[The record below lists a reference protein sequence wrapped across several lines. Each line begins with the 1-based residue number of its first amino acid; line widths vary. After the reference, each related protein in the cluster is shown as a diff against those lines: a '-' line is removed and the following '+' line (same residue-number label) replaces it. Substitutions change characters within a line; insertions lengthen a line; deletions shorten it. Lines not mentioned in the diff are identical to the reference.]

1 MILLGLGGKMKK
13 TIKLLFFFLA
23 VGVLFSGCGTIYKAA
38 MDERSVGRQA
48 KDEQI
53 EMEIRKKF
61 LNDDNIETLDISTYC
76 YNGDVYLVGEYGNR
90 TQKSLA
96 INLAKG
102 VEGVKS
108 VTDHFLP
115 KKKDDSCGTK
125 ENIELI
131 ASIKGKLIGDKNI
144 WSTNIEVKAIRCNVI
159 LLGLVG
165 YPSEITD
172 AIAHA
177 KSVQGVRKVTSYLK
191 VSK

>member
-1 MILLGLGGKMKK
+1 
-13 TIKLLFFFLA
+13 
-23 VGVLFSGCGTIYKAA
+23 
-38 MDERSVGRQA
+38 MDERNIGRQA

-53 EMEIRKKF
+53 EMAIRKEF

-76 YNGDVYLVGEYGNR
+76 YNGNVYLVGEYK
-90 TQKSLA
+90 TLAQKNLA
-96 INLAKG
+96 VTLAKG

-115 KKKDDSCGTK
+115 KKKDNSCGT
-125 ENIELI
+125 EDNIELI
-131 ASIKGKLIGDKNI
+131 ANIKGKLIGDKNI
-144 WSTNIEVKAIRCNVI
+144 WSTNIEVKALQCNIV

-177 KSVQGVRKVTSYLK
+177 KSVKGVRKVTSYLK